1 MELRKFISSL
11 QTHAHHGFGAHEL
24 RMRVKVKDHIIEL
37 KDFNINFKED
47 DNEIVLILSDN

>member
-1 MELRKFISSL
+1 MELRKFISHL

-24 RMRVKVKDHIIEL
+24 HVRVKVKDHIIEL
-37 KDFNINFKED
+37 KDFNINFEED

>member
-24 RMRVKVKDHIIEL
+24 RVRVKVKDHTIEL
-37 KDFNINFKED
+37 KDFNINFEED